1 MRDASSCV
9 VSFFFCQEVLD
20 INEDTLFHILLCTLF
35 ILRRRVALHVFFVC
49 IQKNIKIQGM
59 SSDVLRLFLGLKPK
73 FVLLMFSQNDDI
85 RVKKSH

>member
-1 MRDASSCV
+1 MKTHYFIFYFVPYLYLED
-9 VSFFFCQEVLD
+9 VLRCM
-20 INEDTLFHILLCTLF
+20 F
-35 ILRRRVALHVFFVC
+35 FFVC